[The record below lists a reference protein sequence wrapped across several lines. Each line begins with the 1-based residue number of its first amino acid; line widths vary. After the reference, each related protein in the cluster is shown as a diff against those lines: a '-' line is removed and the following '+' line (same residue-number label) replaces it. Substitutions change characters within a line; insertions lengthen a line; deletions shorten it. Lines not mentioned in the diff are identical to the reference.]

1 MQAQSHGSPRPDGL
15 AMTGLGNGLVMT
27 TRDASPQKAVIARSA
42 ATRQSMPLG
51 CHCEERSDVA
61 IHAGTKPWIATAW
74 RPRDD
79 GVGGLAMT
87 GLGNGLAMTQ
97 WLGLATTARCCG
109 LAEVMPWR

>member
-1 MQAQSHGSPRPDGL
+1 MS
-15 AMTGLGNGLVMT
+15 
-27 TRDASPQKAVIARSA
+27 
-42 ATRQSMPLG
+42 LG
-51 CHCEERSDVA
+51 CHCERSAA

-97 WLGLATTARCCG
+97 WLGLAMTGLGNGLAMTQWLGLAMTARCCG